1 MGSLLL
7 NDYTYRYQTKVRGVK
22 ADQYSFYK
30 NLFFSYA
37 SVVLLIVLCGF
48 TWIDLE
54 VILLL
59 SSSNDLMLP
68 SLGLLAIKLVGVV
81 LIWQNF
87 RDVS

>member
-7 NDYTYRYQTKVRGVK
+7 NDYTYRYQTKVRGVNT
-22 ADQYSFYK
+22 DQDSFYK
-30 NLFFSYA
+30 NLFFIYA
-37 SVVLLIVLCGF
+37 SAVLLIVLCGL

-54 VILLL
+54 IILSL
-59 SSSNDLMLP
+59 SAYNDLMLP